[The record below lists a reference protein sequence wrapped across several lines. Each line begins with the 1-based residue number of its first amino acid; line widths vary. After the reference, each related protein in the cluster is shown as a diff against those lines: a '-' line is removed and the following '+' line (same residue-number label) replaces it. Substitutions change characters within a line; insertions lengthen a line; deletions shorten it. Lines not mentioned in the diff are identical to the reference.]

1 MNHTHV
7 FNKSRLYL
15 YIKIRGT
22 FGVLGACGLLEHRK
36 YCCSAA
42 QGRVFRTGRALGR
55 PGRAQN
61 RPGLAQNRPVLHRAA
76 QGAPRARPE
85 RPRARPRLAQS
96 CPGRCTSPH
105 VRAQSRSEPAR
116 GRLCALRAFTRPPVR
131 SKSIL
136 QCALARLRLCVRI
149 CSSKKLFDKAVSV
162 STETSFSYTLH
173 SLTRFSFPP

>member
-1 MNHTHV
+1 MLSYV
-7 FNKSRLYL
+7 YL
-15 YIKIRGT
+15 LIKIRKT
-22 FGVLGACGLLEHRK
+22 FGCLGGPRLLEHRK

-85 RPRARPRLAQS
+85 RPRARPGLAQS
-96 CPGRCTSPH
+96 RPGRCTSPH
-105 VRAQSRSEPAR
+105 VRAQRRSEPAR
-116 GRLCALRAFTRPPVR
+116 GRLCALRACTRLP
-131 SKSIL
+131 
-136 QCALARLRLCVRI
+136 CALARLRLCVRI
-149 CSSKKLFDKAVSV
+149 CSSKKLFDKAVSG